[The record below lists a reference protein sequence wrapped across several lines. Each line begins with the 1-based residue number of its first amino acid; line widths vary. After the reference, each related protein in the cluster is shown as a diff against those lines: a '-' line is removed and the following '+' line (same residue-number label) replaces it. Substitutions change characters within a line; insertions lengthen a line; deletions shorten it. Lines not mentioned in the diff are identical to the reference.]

1 MDQDRL
7 EQLLLPISDACP
19 QGEDMAYSALFDEI
33 REARRADDPTL
44 AQGDW
49 ETPPKRADWARV
61 RQLCEETLCR
71 RSKDLQTAAWYAEAL
86 TRIEGFDGLTI
97 GLRLITGLLQR
108 YWDTGYPSLDG
119 DGADERAAR
128 LDWLSTEL
136 ADEIRRIP
144 LTAPAHGGY
153 DWYRYRES
161 REVDNLAL
169 RDAGAWEHCAAEG
182 KLSGEQFDRSAELS
196 GRAWFETLDEQL
208 SRAQAHFAELRQEVD
223 ERFAAAAPNLVP
235 IKDALDACGEVCRR
249 RMERFEPTQAAPTP
263 PATQPI
269 PHGFPA
275 PRALTVEAAVLR
287 STASPRS
294 RAEAIGL
301 LHEAARYFRT
311 HEPHSPVALLVERA
325 VRWAEMSLEEWL
337 ATVIKDGSTLGQ
349 IDELLGIRRG

>member
-1 MDQDRL
+1 MDQSRL

-19 QGEDMAYSALFDEI
+19 QGEDLTYSALFDEI
-33 REARRADDPTL
+33 REARRADEPAL

-49 ETPPKRADWARV
+49 ETAPKRAEWARV
-61 RQLCEETLCR
+61 GQLCEEALCR
-71 RSKDLQTAAWYAEAL
+71 RSKDLQIAAWYAEAL
-86 TRIEGFDGLTI
+86 ARIEGFDGLTI
-97 GLRLITGLLQR
+97 GLRLVTGLLQR
-108 YWDTGYPSLDG
+108 YWDIGYPSLER

-128 LDWLSTEL
+128 LDWLSTQL

-169 RDAGAWEHCAAEG
+169 RDAGAAERSAAEG
-182 KLSGEQFDRSAELS
+182 KLTGEQFDRSAALS
-196 GRAWFETLDEQL
+196 GRAWFEALDEQL
-208 SRAQAHFAELRQEVD
+208 CLAQAHFAELRLEVD
-223 ERFAAAAPNLVP
+223 ERFAAEAPNLAP

-249 RMERFEPTQAAPTP
+249 RMERFEPTRAAPAP
-263 PATQPI
+263 SSAQPV
-269 PHGFPA
+269 PDRSSA
-275 PRALTVEAAVLR
+275 PIAPTLEAAELG
-287 STASPRS
+287 SIGSPPS
-294 RAEAIGL
+294 RAQAIVL
-301 LHEAARYFRT
+301 LHEAARYFRA

-325 VRWAEMSLEEWL
+325 ARWAEMSLEDWL